1 MNNNKYMKM
10 KKILGLLVC
19 LACFSCNVSV
29 DNRKTTI
36 KGTLDEKKDV
46 TLCVVYVNDKG
57 YVEDTVNVKNGKF
70 EWSRPLD
77 YPTEVKFMLGA
88 SQTAS
93 MWTEPGVMKLALKVG
108 NFADYTLEG
117 SKLNEMARAFEKEVQ
132 EEYQKMKEVGEKIQ
146 NENFSDEEKKQARE
160 DYKVI
165 NQQIITKNLE
175 FVKNHTNSYYAAS
188 LLFNM
193 QFRRGLSSEEARR
206 YLNLL
211 TGKALDSPYVRRLR
225 QNLDGEI
232 NGSVG
237 RNASLFSTK
246 DINGEL
252 FDLVQLIGKKYVI
265 LDFWASWCGPC
276 RKLNPHLKE
285 IYEKY
290 KKEELIVVC
299 VADDDSSRE
308 MWRKAVHDDGL
319 EQFVHVLRGWRGM
332 EYFFDVE
339 ADISLKYGVR
349 SLPTKFLV
357 DKDGVIVGRY
367 GEGGEPHE
375 AMDNELKKIFGY

>member
-1 MNNNKYMKM
+1 M
-10 KKILGLLVC
+10 
-19 LACFSCNVSV
+19 

-232 NGSVG
+232 NG
-237 RNASLFSTK
+237 
-246 DINGEL
+246 
-252 FDLVQLIGKKYVI
+252 
-265 LDFWASWCGPC
+265 
-276 RKLNPHLKE
+276 
-285 IYEKY
+285 
-290 KKEELIVVC
+290 
-299 VADDDSSRE
+299 
-308 MWRKAVHDDGL
+308 
-319 EQFVHVLRGWRGM
+319 
-332 EYFFDVE
+332 
-339 ADISLKYGVR
+339 
-349 SLPTKFLV
+349 
-357 DKDGVIVGRY
+357 
-367 GEGGEPHE
+367 
-375 AMDNELKKIFGY
+375 